1 MRVLARGP
9 LTILFSLALA
19 SLAGGADAATC
30 RDPAG
35 FQAWLGKIKQ
45 EAVAQGISASAVD
58 RALAGVTFDQGVI
71 RRDHGQGVFRQSFEQ
86 FSQRMVPP
94 RLGRAR
100 ALQKRYQAV
109 FDRIEQRYG
118 VSSPILLAI
127 WGLETDFG
135 AVSGNF
141 KTIQSIAT
149 LAYDCRRSDMFKS
162 ELFYAFRMVEKGV
175 PPTMRGA
182 WAGEIGQTQF
192 MPSTYI
198 KYAVDFDGNGIDLN
212 HDPADVLASTANF
225 LKAHGW
231 QRGAG
236 WAPGQPNF
244 AAIQE
249 WNKSSVYSRTIAYFA
264 TRLAG
269 GSDDAYKKGDA
280 VKPARAD
287 DADAPAPR
295 RRQRPIDMDIDQ
307 GGAGDPGT
315 APLAPDEPPPDGYRE
330 R

>member
-1 MRVLARGP
+1 MRAANRFSNVTFLA
-9 LTILFSLALA
+9 FAL
-19 SLAGGADAATC
+19 GACMVVSVGTAAAATC

-35 FQAWLGKIKQ
+35 FPAWLDKIKQ
-45 EAVAQGISASAVD
+45 EAAAQGISQ
-58 RALAGVTFDQGVI
+58 RAIDEGLSGVAFDPQVV

-94 RLGRAR
+94 RLAR
-100 ALQKRYQAV
+100 AKSLEKRYAPI
-109 FDRIEQRYG
+109 FARIEQKYG
-118 VSSPILLAI
+118 VSAPILLAI

-135 AVSGNF
+135 STSGNF
-141 KTIQSIAT
+141 SMIRSVAT
-149 LAYDCRRSDMFKS
+149 LAYDCRRSEMFKA
-162 ELFYAFRMVEKGV
+162 ELFDALKMVQRGAASSAS
-175 PPTMRGA
+175 RGA

-198 KYAVDFDGNGIDLN
+198 KSAVGYEGGNTPDLN
-212 HDPADVLASTANF
+212 HNAPDVLASTAHF
-225 LKAHGW
+225 LQQHGW

-269 GSDDAYKKGDA
+269 TDTGAYGG
-280 VKPARAD
+280 AD
-287 DADAPAPR
+287 EAPAPR
-295 RRQRPIDMDIDQ
+295 ARRAPRNDDLDNDQVGGGRPRPDI
-307 GGAGDPGT
+307 
-315 APLAPDEPPPDGYRE
+315 LDEQ
-330 R
+330 

>member
-1 MRVLARGP
+1 MRAALRTFIIMVLSAVG
-9 LTILFSLALA
+9 
-19 SLAGGADAATC
+19 AGQAAAATC

-35 FQAWLGKIKQ
+35 FPAWLGKIKE
-45 EAVAQGISASAVD
+45 EAIAQGISP
-58 RALAGVTFDQGVI
+58 RAAEEGLAGVSFDQGVV

-86 FSQRMVPP
+86 FSARMVPP

-100 ALQKRYQAV
+100 ALQQRYADIFQ
-109 FDRIEQRYG
+109 RIEAQYG
-118 VSSPILLAI
+118 VSPPILLAI

-135 AVSGNF
+135 AVRGNF
-141 KTIQSIAT
+141 RTIQSVAT
-149 LAYDCRRSDMFKS
+149 LAYDCRRSEMFKA
-162 ELFYAFRMVEKGV
+162 ELFDALRMVQRGV
-175 PPTMRGA
+175 SPSSMRGA

-198 KYAVDFDGNGIDLN
+198 KYAVGGRDLD
-212 HDPADVLASTANF
+212 HSVSDVLASTANF
-225 LKAHGW
+225 LRAHGW

-269 GSDDAYKKGDA
+269 GSDAAYGSGGD
-280 VKPARAD
+280 D
-287 DADAPAPR
+287 PAPR
-295 RRQRPIDMDIDQ
+295 PSRRTRF
-307 GGAGDPGT
+307 APG
-315 APLAPDEPPPDGYRE
+315 PPPAVDPLDE
-330 R
+330 Q

>member
-1 MRVLARGP
+1 MRKP
-9 LTILFSLALA
+9 LLMSMALA
-19 SLAGGADAATC
+19 ALTLSSPAFAAATC

-35 FQAWLGKIKQ
+35 FPAWLGKIKQ
-45 EAVAQGISASAVD
+45 EAIAQGISPSAVD
-58 RALAGVTFDQGVI
+58 EGLAGVTFDQSVI
-71 RRDHGQGVFRQSFEQ
+71 RHDHGQGVFHQTFEQ

-100 ALQKRYQAV
+100 SLEKRYADIFQ
-109 FDRIEQRYG
+109 RIEQQYG
-118 VSSPILLAI
+118 VSAPILLAI

-135 AVSGNF
+135 SVSATKF
-141 KTIQSIAT
+141 RVIQSVAT

-162 ELFYAFRMVEKGV
+162 ELFYALRMVQSGV
-175 PPTMRGA
+175 SPDIHGQ

-192 MPSTYI
+192 MPSTYV
-198 KYAVDFDGNGIDLN
+198 KYAVGGKDLN
-212 HDPADVLASTANF
+212 HSVYDVLASTANF

-264 TRLAG
+264 SRLAG
-269 GSDDAYKKGDA
+269 TDPGSSGSDDADAAPKKKRHAPRAEDMDSNQAGGNDA
-280 VKPARAD
+280 GGAD
-287 DADAPAPR
+287 PYAPPPPAPTR
-295 RRQRPIDMDIDQ
+295 V
-307 GGAGDPGT
+307 DP
-315 APLAPDEPPPDGYRE
+315 LDEQ
-330 R
+330 

>member
-1 MRVLARGP
+1 MRAAWRFG
-9 LTILFSLALA
+9 TILGFCAMAALPA
-19 SLAGGADAATC
+19 AGATC
-30 RDPAG
+30 HDPAG
-35 FQAWLGKIKQ
+35 FSAWLGKIKQ
-45 EAVAQGISASAVD
+45 EAIAQGISPSA
-58 RALAGVTFDQGVI
+58 AEQGLAGVSFDQSVL
-71 RRDHGQGVFRQSFEQ
+71 RRDHGQGVFHQSFEQ

-100 ALQKRYQAV
+100 ALQQRYADIFQ
-109 FDRIEQRYG
+109 RIEAQYG

-135 AVSGNF
+135 STHGNF
-141 KTIQSIAT
+141 RMIQSLAT
-149 LAYDCRRSDMFKS
+149 LAYDCRRSEMFKA
-162 ELFYAFRMVEKGV
+162 ELFDALRMVQRGV
-175 PPTMRGA
+175 SPNARSA

-198 KYAVDFDGNGIDLN
+198 KYAVGGRDLD
-212 HDPADVLASTANF
+212 HSVSDVLSSTANF
-225 LKAHGW
+225 LRAHGW

-269 GSDDAYKKGDA
+269 GSDAGYGSGGDTPRRASRSRRIDDMDAEQAGGGY
-280 VKPARAD
+280 RY
-287 DADAPAPR
+287 APR
-295 RRQRPIDMDIDQ
+295 GQAIE
-307 GGAGDPGT
+307 
-315 APLAPDEPPPDGYRE
+315 PLDEQ
-330 R
+330 

>member
-1 MRVLARGP
+1 MRAAIRLSTVLFGLMAMG
-9 LTILFSLALA
+9 ALPA
-19 SLAGGADAATC
+19 SAATC
-30 RDPAG
+30 RDPGG
-35 FQAWLGKIKQ
+35 FSAWLAKIKQ
-45 EAVAQGISASAVD
+45 EAVAQGISERAVD
-58 RALAGVTFDQGVI
+58 EGLSGVAFDQSVV

-100 ALQKRYQAV
+100 ALERRYADV
-109 FDRIEQRYG
+109 FQRIEAQYG
-118 VSSPILLAI
+118 VSAPVLLAI

-135 AVSGNF
+135 SVTGNF
-141 KTIQSIAT
+141 RMIQSIAT
-149 LAYDCRRSDMFKS
+149 LAYDCRRSDMFKA
-162 ELFYAFRMVEKGV
+162 ELFDSLRMVQRGV
-175 PPTMRGA
+175 SPNMRGA

-198 KYAVDFDGNGIDLN
+198 KYAVGGRDLN
-212 HDPADVLASTANF
+212 HNVYDVLASTANF
-225 LKAHGW
+225 LRAHGW

-269 GSDDAYKKGDA
+269 SDTGAYGAASGDEA
-280 VKPARAD
+280 
-287 DADAPAPR
+287 APR
-295 RRQRPIDMDIDQ
+295 HSQRSRRNDAMDSDQ
-307 GGAGDPGT
+307 GGGGYAPRAVDP
-315 APLAPDEPPPDGYRE
+315 LDEQ
-330 R
+330 

>member
-1 MRVLARGP
+1 MRLRWEMRGSAVCAWAGMAVL
-9 LTILFSLALA
+9 LATA
-19 SLAGGADAATC
+19 APATTCHDPGGF
-30 RDPAG
+30 P
-35 FQAWLGKIKQ
+35 AWLAQIKR
-45 EAVAQGISASAVD
+45 EAIAQGISPRAVD
-58 RALAGVTFDQGVI
+58 EGLSGVALDASVI

-100 ALQKRYQAV
+100 ALQQRYADI
-109 FDRIEQRYG
+109 FKRIEAEYG

-135 AVSGNF
+135 ATHGNF
-141 KTIQSIAT
+141 RMIQSLAT
-149 LAYDCRRSDMFKS
+149 LAYDCRRSAMFTA
-162 ELFYAFRMVEKGV
+162 ELFDALRMVQRGV
-175 PPTMRGA
+175 SPDARSA

-198 KYAVDFDGNGIDLN
+198 KYAVGGRDLD
-212 HDPADVLASTANF
+212 HSVSDVLSSTANF
-225 LKAHGW
+225 LRAHGW

-249 WNKSSVYSRTIAYFA
+249 WNKSAVYSRTIAYFA

-269 GSDDAYKKGDA
+269 GSEAGYGGGDEA
-280 VKPARAD
+280 
-287 DADAPAPR
+287 APR
-295 RRQRPIDMDIDQ
+295 RATRPR
-307 GGAGDPGT
+307 
-315 APLAPDEPPPDGYRE
+315 PDEDADDGPPPRRRPPAAIDPLDE
-330 R
+330 Q